1 MRGGRQGIRVGKGPQ
16 CHGSGWSLSVSLSL
30 TRIFSLAPT
39 FATPLALE
47 CDFTLALSLRIICN
61 LSLQTSGPR
70 TGTQQEWEGFEFT
83 CKAWKDTGTYIL
95 AEIDEIQQ
103 LMDDQIV
110 KTQAMRGSR

>member
-1 MRGGRQGIRVGKGPQ
+1 MNECTSPPHPQ
-16 CHGSGWSLSVSLSL
+16 ACRHPRTV
-30 TRIFSLAPT
+30 
-39 FATPLALE
+39 TPILALTPIP
-47 CDFTLALSLRIICN
+47 TLTPAVTPALSLHTPIAP
-61 LSLQTSGPR
+61 PR
-70 TGTQQEWEGFEFT
+70 PAHTHTHTCFSSSQEWEGIEFT